1 MKIRN
6 RKGMSLITVLWV
18 IVVLIGL
25 ISVVILMTQSDLLSS
40 LNLFRRKRTI
50 KIAESTSEIVIS
62 HLPKFRDLDT
72 LSKTDTIIS
81 GTDTTYGTKIYFSND
96 STDMGIISPVPLI
109 ISDVNPIFTNY
120 STYLSYTATGEIKKG
135 KVTAKRTIEVIASFT
150 LPGGGQTM
158 GHTMY
163 R

>member
-81 GTDTTYGTKIYFSND
+81 GTDTTYGTKI
-96 STDMGIISPVPLI
+96 
-109 ISDVNPIFTNY
+109 
-120 STYLSYTATGEIKKG
+120 
-135 KVTAKRTIEVIASFT
+135 
-150 LPGGGQTM
+150 
-158 GHTMY
+158 
-163 R
+163 